1 MKRILWLFLFLPVLL
16 LPGCGQAPAG
26 QDLTGLTFQ
35 RGNGSAWGD
44 QLYISMTREQIQVL
58 RYIPAGTAE
67 PVTLEQ
73 LPVTQEQWQAITQAL
88 AQLPLEAERTSL
100 LAKLFPKRDGGDYRR
115 LTLICGEKAVA
126 YRWPAQGAQL
136 EQLLEQLV
144 EEVTG

>member
-1 MKRILWLFLFLPVLL
+1 MKRFVKIVALILSLMLL
-16 LPGCGQAPAG
+16 CGCGRDALA
-26 QDLTGLTFQ
+26 QDLH
-35 RGNGSAWGD
+35 R
-44 QLYISMTREQIQVL
+44 QLEQLPAMGELARMDAREQIQVL